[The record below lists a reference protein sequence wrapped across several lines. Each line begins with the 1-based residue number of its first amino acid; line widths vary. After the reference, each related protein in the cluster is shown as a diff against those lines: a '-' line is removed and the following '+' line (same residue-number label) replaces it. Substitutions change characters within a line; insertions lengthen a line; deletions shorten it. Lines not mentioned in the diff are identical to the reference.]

1 MNSTFTVTVSK
12 GWFYNSIVKTR
23 KDYDKPLV
31 RGMVKKE
38 IEKLR
43 MDAVSALYHT
53 AQRKPE
59 YLTKDRIKSIEDCLE
74 SSNIK
79 EDTEEKFKNTLI
91 KILSIVESSSDVNYN
106 RLFKIYVGSVLT
118 NFDSMSDNLK
128 LAINFILGQS
138 RDPRRCVELFSD
150 KLIYDFF
157 IIIERSKTNQVKDY
171 IVEIVNNYLDHDTTN
186 GLNEKTLLRGLNYI
200 LDNSTILSEQANN
213 GIMLAVLL
221 TVRKTK
227 SLPEKVT
234 QHLTMNTLTR

>member
-12 GWFYNSIVKTR
+12 GWIYNSTVKTF

-31 RGMVKKE
+31 RAKVKEE

-59 YLTKDRIKSIEDCLE
+59 YLNKDRIKLIEDCLE
-74 SSNIK
+74 SSNID
-79 EDTEEKFKNTLI
+79 EDTDEKFKNTLI
-91 KILSIVESSSDVNYN
+91 KILSIVESSSDVDYK
-106 RLFKIYVGSVLT
+106 RLFKIYVGSLRT
-118 NFDSMSDNLK
+118 NFDKINDNLK
-128 LAINFILGQS
+128 LAINFILAQS

-150 KLIYDFF
+150 KIIYDFF
-157 IIIERSKTNQVKDY
+157 FIIERSKTNEVKDY

-186 GLNEKTLLRGLNYI
+186 GLNEITLLRGLKYI
-200 LDNSTILSEQANN
+200 LDNSTVLSEQSNN
-213 GIMLAVLL
+213 GIMLAILL

-227 SLPEKVT
+227 SLPEHVT
-234 QHLTMNTLTR
+234 QYLAMNVLTR